1 MLLTKST
8 IHEKNVAFR
17 SQFKLFYHYIQ
28 FLTLR
33 NYSQEGR
40 GKKKGRRGGRERGER
55 GRERREGERK
65 RGKCDEGKGELTGSA
80 I

>member
-8 IHEKNVAFR
+8 IHEKNVVFR

-40 GKKKGRRGGRERGER
+40 GKKKGRRGGGKEVSGGGKGGR
-55 GRERREGERK
+55 GREREE
-65 RGKCDEGKGELTGSA
+65 CDEGKGELTGSA
-80 I
+80 T

>member
-40 GKKKGRRGGRERGER
+40 GKKKGRRGGGKGVSGGGKGGR
-55 GRERREGERK
+55 GRERGGNVTRE
-65 RGKCDEGKGELTGSA
+65 RGN
-80 I
+80 

>member
-40 GKKKGRRGGRERGER
+40 GKKKGRRGGGKGVSGVGKGGR
-55 GRERREGERK
+55 GRERGGNVTRE
-65 RGKCDEGKGELTGSA
+65 RGN
-80 I
+80 

>member
-8 IHEKNVAFR
+8 IHKKNVAFR

-40 GKKKGRRGGRERGER
+40 GKKKGRRGEGKGER
-55 GRERREGERK
+55 GRERVEGERK
-65 RGKCDEGKGELTGSA
+65 MGNGTRERGN
-80 I
+80 

>member
-40 GKKKGRRGGRERGER
+40 GKKKGRRGGGKGVSGGGKGGR
-55 GRERREGERK
+55 GRERGGDVTRE
-65 RGKCDEGKGELTGSA
+65 RGN
-80 I
+80 